1 MKLTGKTI
9 TQLPNLITPTLET
22 ALLSQESNSTYNLR
36 LDNLANTL
44 SNAEP
49 FMNVSANFYSNS
61 QTISKIIDIPQDSNA
76 LIIGPITLL
85 GTINVPL
92 NSNLTIL

>member
-1 MKLTGKTI
+1 MTVTGKTI
-9 TQLPNLITPTLET
+9 TQLPNLITPTLNT
-22 ALLSQESNSTYNLR
+22 ALLVQESNTTYNLTIN
-36 LDNLANTL
+36 NLANTL
-44 SNAEP
+44 ASAEP
-49 FMNVSANFYSNS
+49 FMNVSANFFSNP
-61 QTISKIIDIPQDSNA
+61 QIISKTINIPQDSNA

>member
-1 MKLTGKTI
+1 MILTGKTI
-9 TQLPNLITPTLET
+9 TQLPNLITPTLNT
-22 ALLSQESNSTYNLR
+22 ALLVQESNTTYNLTIN
-36 LDNLANTL
+36 NLANTL
-44 SNAEP
+44 ASAEP
-49 FMNVSANFYSNS
+49 FMNVSANFFSNP
-61 QTISKIIDIPQDSNA
+61 QIISKTINIPQDSNA

>member
-1 MKLTGKTI
+1 MILTGKTI

-22 ALLSQESNSTYNLR
+22 ALLSQESNSTYNLTI
-36 LDNLANTL
+36 DNLANTL

-49 FMNVSANFYSNS
+49 FMNVSANFYSNP
-61 QTISKIIDIPQDSNA
+61 QTISKTIDIPQDSNA